1 MENIK
6 KDVCLEKHVYCV
18 MNKMRML
25 AMKIK
30 GLTLCC
36 LISYLLCDATSFAAK
51 DSKSDQSKKYHLY
64 GNEKGHKL
72 FLSQSEDAI
81 NWAQKSI
88 SMYVKRALNGKKA
101 LHSYFSE
108 FLGDETTGL
117 AKFRHEI
124 AVKTNSRSKDSFGR
138 LRAKDTKF
146 LLEFSPVRGQWHNEM
161 NVFMRTKL
169 STLDAQQDHNIVYI
183 KSNRSYQSLYLV
195 HQKNCLDESN
205 LEHARD
211 ILINHYKYDPKYLND
226 ERLVRLARH
235 ESESLDILFFNVP
248 NAKAKRFIR
257 MEQRHEDGLK
267 VIRLDMHLVIKDARV
282 PTSTVY
288 GVFKPDASR
297 KNGVSPVSLDMLS
310 QKSFYIVS
318 HTPREY
324 INMLT
329 EVCAEYWEKAILRD
343 KKDVA
348 GIKEDLAN
356 IMYIQT
362 HAMPYLRG
370 SEAIVKWVV
379 ESVARYHGF
388 TIQYP
393 KDFVFQK
400 PFYTTIDDFV
410 DEFKSEIQFIT
421 LQTSKSETKK
431 VFSKKEKRAKIKK
444 AAATQ
449 V

>member
-1 MENIK
+1 
-6 KDVCLEKHVYCV
+6 
-18 MNKMRML
+18 
-25 AMKIK
+25 MKIK
-30 GLTLCC
+30 GLILYCLVLCLVC
-36 LISYLLCDATSFAAK
+36 CVTVFAAK
-51 DSKSDQSKKYHLY
+51 DTKSDQSKKYHLY
-64 GNEKGHKL
+64 GNEKGHKI
-72 FLSQSEDAI
+72 FMAQSDGAI
-81 NWAQKSI
+81 TWGQKSI
-88 SMYVKRALNGKKA
+88 VMYIRRALNAKKP
-101 LHSYFSE
+101 LHSYFVE
-108 FLGDETTGL
+108 FLGDETAGL

-124 AVKTNSRSKDSFGR
+124 AAKTNSRSKDSFGK
-138 LRAKDTKF
+138 LRIKDTKF
-146 LLEFSPVRGQWHNEM
+146 LLEFSPVRAQWHKEM
-161 NVFMRTKL
+161 SAFMRTKY
-169 STLDAQQDHNIVYI
+169 TQQDHNIVYI
-183 KSNRSYQSLYLV
+183 NSNRSQQILYLV

-211 ILINHYKYDPKYLND
+211 ILINHYKHDPKYLND
-226 ERLVRLARH
+226 ERLLRLARH

-248 NAKAKRFIR
+248 NPKAKRFIR
-257 MEQRHEDGLK
+257 MEQRNEDGLK
-267 VIRLDMHLVIKDARV
+267 IIRFDMHLVVKDARV
-282 PTSTVY
+282 PTSTIY

-324 INMLT
+324 INMLN
-329 EVCAEYWEKAILRD
+329 EVSAEYWEKSILRD

-362 HAMPYLRG
+362 HTMPFLRG
-370 SEAIVKWVV
+370 SEAIIKWVV

-410 DEFKSEIQFIT
+410 DNFKTTIQFIT
-421 LQTSKSETKK
+421 LPTTKSEEKGGGKK
-431 VFSKKEKRAKIKK
+431 VFSKTAKRAKMKK
-444 AAATQ
+444 ATAAH